1 MTTISARPTAAPE
14 IEQLPEPP
22 LRRSREIQGNVLAAF
37 NKDFMAFRY
46 MRFPDDNGVGGRG
59 WLSVMLNTVS
69 VTAGVED
76 FNEEFSL
83 SRRAYGQ
90 DPAITATWVGV
101 SLTYQGLLQVA
112 RDPERIKQDL
122 SSFGSFTQGPAA
134 MAAELGDDGSSAPG
148 NWLFGSEQ
156 TGIHAVL
163 IVAADT
169 EEALEEKLRNIAA
182 ADSAHG
188 VTMVHH
194 DDGRT
199 LTGDLRGHE
208 HFGYKDGISQ
218 PGVKDF
224 HREDREHAGS
234 RENRP
239 GSTLVEPGE
248 FVFGHRSESGKPP
261 EGPAWLDNGS
271 LQVVR
276 RLRQDVG
283 GWNNAVVREAAKFRP
298 TGISPDLLGA
308 CLVGRKKDGTPLA
321 QGENPVTGV
330 GQGANDFT
338 YENDPQGTQTP
349 CAAHIRRSHPRHF
362 EPTQQHRI
370 MRRGIPYGP
379 AYTAGDDATDR
390 GLMFVCYGTSLE
402 RQFEFVQRLWS
413 NNPRFL
419 PGADGAPNGLD
430 KVTGT
435 IKEGGT
441 GSPDAHI
448 VLADGQE
455 GTVSMDR
462 FVQTT
467 GAVYAFTPS
476 ITTLRRLA
484 AHESLHGKG

>member
-1 MTTISARPTAAPE
+1 MTTISMRPTAVPDLE
-14 IEQLPEPP
+14 KMPVPP

-37 NKDFMAFRY
+37 NKDYMAFRY
-46 MRFPDDNGVGGRG
+46 VRFPDDNGAGGRG

-69 VTAGVED
+69 VTAAVED

-90 DPAITATWVGV
+90 DPSITATWVGV
-101 SLTYQGLLQVA
+101 SLTCSGLLRVA
-112 RDPERIKQDL
+112 REPDKVKQDL
-122 SSFGSFTQGPAA
+122 ASFPSFVEGAA
-134 MAAELGDDGSSAPG
+134 ARAADLGDDGTSAPDH
-148 NWLFGSEQ
+148 WLFGGERNAVD
-156 TGIHAVL
+156 AVL

-169 EEALEEKLRNIAA
+169 ETALNEKLDNIAA

-188 VTMVHH
+188 VTVVHQ

-224 HREDREHAGS
+224 HREDRDNPGF

-239 GSTLVEPGE
+239 GARLVEPGE
-248 FVFGHRSESGKPP
+248 FVFGHRSESGDPP
-261 EGPAWLDNGS
+261 PARPKWLDNGS

-283 GWNNAVVREAAKFRP
+283 GWNEAVVREAGKFTP
-298 TGISPDLLGA
+298 NGIAPETLGA
-308 CLVGRKKDGTPLA
+308 CLVGRKKNGTPLDP
-321 QGENPVTGV
+321 GENPLTGV
-330 GQGANDFT
+330 GSSANDFT
-338 YENDPQGTQTP
+338 YENDGEGKHTP
-349 CAAHIRRSHPRHF
+349 CAAHIRRTHPRHF
-362 EPTQQHRI
+362 EPSQRHRI

-379 AYTAGDDATDR
+379 LYTPQTPDQDR

-402 RQFEFVQRLWS
+402 QQFEFVQKFWS
-413 NNPRFL
+413 NHPGFL
-419 PGADGAPNGLD
+419 PGTKGAPNGID
-430 KVTGT
+430 KVTGKT
-435 IKEGGT
+435 ADGN
-441 GSPDAHI
+441 PDARI
-448 VLADGQE
+448 VLADGHE

-462 FVQTT
+462 FVRTT

-476 ITTLRRLA
+476 VSTLRKLA
-484 AHESLHGKG
+484 ANEPLNTKG

>member
-1 MTTISARPTAAPE
+1 MTTTSMRPTAAPD

-22 LRRSREIQGNVLAAF
+22 LRRSTEIQGNILAAF
-37 NKDFMAFRY
+37 NKDYMTFRY
-46 MRFPDDNGVGGRG
+46 VRFPDDKGAGGRG

-69 VTAGVED
+69 VTEAVED

-90 DPAITATWVGV
+90 DPSLTATWVGV
-101 SLTYQGLLQVA
+101 SLTFQGLLQVA
-112 RDPERIKQDL
+112 REPEKVKQDL
-122 SSFGSFTQGPAA
+122 THFGSFVKGADG
-134 MAAELGDDGSSAPG
+134 MAASLGDEGTSAPA
-148 NWLFGSEQ
+148 NWLFGSDR
-156 TGIHAVL
+156 TGVHAVL
-163 IVAADT
+163 LVAADT
-169 EEALEEKLRNIAA
+169 EEALDEKLKNITA

-188 VTMVHH
+188 VVLVHQ

-224 HREDREHAGS
+224 HREDRDNPGF
-234 RENRP
+234 RENRA
-239 GSTLVEPGE
+239 GAVMVEPGE
-248 FVFGHRSESGKPP
+248 FVFGHKSESGNPP
-261 EGPAWLDNGS
+261 EGPKWLDNGS

-276 RLRQDVG
+276 RLRQDVSA
-283 GWNNAVVREAAKFRP
+283 WNDAVVREAGKFRP
-298 TGISPDLLGA
+298 SGISPELLGA
-308 CLVGRKKDGTPLA
+308 CLVGRMKDGTPLA

-330 GQGANDFT
+330 GPGRNDFT
-338 YENDPQGTQTP
+338 YENDGQGKLTP
-349 CAAHIRRSHPRHF
+349 CAAHIRRTTPRRF
-362 EPTQQHRI
+362 EPTQRHRI

-379 AYTAGDDATDR
+379 AYTGGNDDTDR

-402 RQFEFVQRLWS
+402 RQYEFVQRIWS
-413 NNPRFL
+413 NNPNFV
-419 PGADGAPNGLD
+419 PGTSGAPNGID

-435 IKEGGT
+435 IKQGDP
-441 GSPDAHI
+441 GSPDARI
-448 VLADGQE
+448 ALADGHE

-462 FVQTT
+462 FVRTT

-484 AHESLHGKG
+484 ANQSLHEKV